1 MDVVGS
7 GVGVED
13 LNGLSG
19 HYAEHMRDVAAAALV
34 DRDRCLWSGK
44 AAIAE
49 TVFHVNEYVCK
60 IATIDDEVFRGGEF
74 GAAIGIIGHVDF
86 GRDGDGA
93 FEVNCAGNS
102 GCGGGIDGGDG
113 LGLRLLCWLVA
124 GGESESQ

>member
-1 MDVVGS
+1 MNVVGG

-34 DRDRCLWSGK
+34 DGDRRQGSGK

-74 GAAIGIIGHVDF
+74 CAAIGIIGHVDL
-86 GRDGDGA
+86 GCGGNGA
-93 FEVNCAGNS
+93 FEMNCTGNGGS
-102 GCGGGIDGGDG
+102 GGEVDGSDG
-113 LGLRLLCWLVA
+113 LGLGLLCWLVA
-124 GGESESQ
+124 GDESETE